1 MEKQGD
7 EIRALRAELQDVR
20 NQGEALQEG
29 ETTLYQDQETLWGV
43 VDRQRERVEAMDR
56 NWEEVTFQDFSL
68 EEKY

>member
-1 MEKQGD
+1 MEKQGE

-29 ETTLYQDQETLWGV
+29 ETTTYQDQETLWGV
-43 VDRQRERVEAMDR
+43 VDRLSERVEAIDR